1 MKFRSFEAFGVP
13 SKERVLVMNAFR
25 WAPEG
30 STTWMFERDQSPG
43 MVNLR
48 KNREYAHEV
57 AAKLIEE
64 KRQELRDGT
73 SRKDLLSL
81 LGPSCVPSMD
91 CGALCNVRLFSQ
103 GEFYPA
109 ARMAAE

>member
-1 MKFRSFEAFGVP
+1 MDSHSFEAFGMP
-13 SKERVLVMNAFR
+13 SRGRLFVMNALI

-30 STTWMFERDQSPG
+30 SVTRMFERDKSPG